1 MVSKG
6 MWSEI
11 VRECVTKMHNQLTL
25 LFYTTITDM
34 PWNVSKS
41 QLNKCTCQMMY
52 PLQKLTWKI
61 LDTETNTLYSLQN
74 KHQDTATVTQGLIYQ
89 VKNYRMQVT

>member
-1 MVSKG
+1 
-6 MWSEI
+6 
-11 VRECVTKMHNQLTL
+11 
-25 LFYTTITDM
+25 M

-41 QLNKCTCQMMY
+41 QLNKGTCQMMY

-61 LDTETNTLYSLQN
+61 RDTETITLYSLQN

-89 VKNYRMQVT
+89 VKYYRMQVTQSPAYSLLIHDIKPS